1 MKIGFFDSG
10 IGGISV
16 LYHALKSLPQE
27 EFLYYA
33 DGDHVPFGGKTREE
47 ICSYTYDGLK
57 FLFDHG
63 VDVAV
68 VACNTATSAAI
79 EYVRASFDKPI
90 LGMEPAVKPA
100 VQHAAGKRVLVTAT
114 PFTIREERLHHLVR
128 LVDKEHLVTL
138 KALPELVNFA
148 ERGEFDSPAVRDY
161 FLKEFS
167 DLDLEDYGELVLG
180 CTHFTYFRKV
190 LSSILGPDVE
200 LIDGN
205 QGTVRHLVELVQD
218 LPTAGHR
225 SVRFFISGRPVT
237 DEKTLKFYQAL
248 MDQAEI

>member
-68 VACNTATSAAI
+68 VACNTA
-79 EYVRASFDKPI
+79 
-90 LGMEPAVKPA
+90 
-100 VQHAAGKRVLVTAT
+100 
-114 PFTIREERLHHLVR
+114 
-128 LVDKEHLVTL
+128 
-138 KALPELVNFA
+138 
-148 ERGEFDSPAVRDY
+148 
-161 FLKEFS
+161 
-167 DLDLEDYGELVLG
+167 
-180 CTHFTYFRKV
+180 
-190 LSSILGPDVE
+190 
-200 LIDGN
+200 
-205 QGTVRHLVELVQD
+205 
-218 LPTAGHR
+218 
-225 SVRFFISGRPVT
+225 
-237 DEKTLKFYQAL
+237 
-248 MDQAEI
+248 

>member
-10 IGGISV
+10 IGGIGV
-16 LYHALKSLPQE
+16 LHQALKSLPQE

-33 DGDHVPFGGKTREE
+33 DEDHVPFGGRTREE
-47 ICSYTYDGLK
+47 ICAFTYEGVR
-57 FLFDHG
+57 FLFDQG
-63 VDVAV
+63 ADAVV

-79 EYVRASFDKPI
+79 EYVRERFIQPI

-100 VQHAAGKRVLVTAT
+100 VKNAAGKRVLVIAT

-138 KALPELVNFA
+138 KALPELVKFA
-148 ERGEFDSPAVRDY
+148 ERAEFDSPAVRDY

-180 CTHFTYFRKV
+180 CTHFAYFHKV
-190 LSSILGPDVE
+190 LADLLGPGVE
-200 LIDGN
+200 LIDGSE
-205 QGTVRHLVELVQD
+205 GTVRHLVDLVQG
-218 LPTAGHR
+218 LPSAGCG
-225 SVRFFISGRPVT
+225 SVRYYISGRPVT
-237 DEKTLKFYQAL
+237 DKKTLEFYETLQQQMEL
-248 MDQAEI
+248 